1 LGGHE
6 FGTDLLNLTHLT
18 LPEHLKLLLLVLLEM
33 VMAQL
38 LLLLLL
44 LGYSCGV
51 IRLSLLSLSWRSF
64 WN

>member
-38 LLLLLL
+38 LLLL
-44 LGYSCGV
+44 GYSCGV

>member
-1 LGGHE
+1 
-6 FGTDLLNLTHLT
+6 LT

-38 LLLLLL
+38 LLLL
-44 LGYSCGV
+44 GYSCGV

>member
-1 LGGHE
+1 
-6 FGTDLLNLTHLT
+6 
-18 LPEHLKLLLLVLLEM
+18 M

-44 LGYSCGV
+44 VGYSCGV

>member
-1 LGGHE
+1 
-6 FGTDLLNLTHLT
+6 LT

-44 LGYSCGV
+44 GYSCGV

>member
-1 LGGHE
+1 
-6 FGTDLLNLTHLT
+6 LT

-38 LLLLLL
+38 LL
-44 LGYSCGV
+44 GYSCGV